1 MPSLSGWIIPRAV
14 RVPSLIKKLTDQILS
29 TYLEDGE
36 TAGPTITITDIPFP
50 YYMVMV
56 YYSTANHYK
65 VDAESG
71 NEDPSLGA
79 MQFSPLTI
87 NGVRYSWDA
96 SDHTQSTL
104 GTPIVGAHPSQVF
117 GDAATMSPTTG
128 KNVIGI
134 PVTAGDTAYGLSGD
148 LTIQGGPRTV
158 LTQNGK
164 KVIAGRGGI
173 AAIQILEVAPPSISV
188 NMVGNAS
195 GKPETAGPIQ
205 GVAGNSGLISVLNAR
220 WNDFSTASL
229 SGLVDFTGTVTAA
242 TVETDITTG
251 SYGSYQ
257 NSTQNGYAD
266 AITDRGAKY
275 GVMAQ
280 GYREACASTELR
292 LRGVPYPRYDLILYL
307 GTDKSDKQWN
317 PVKVTTAAGG
327 VTYYSYPA
335 GSTDQAATASKT
347 DPGLWGDTKNG
358 LAAADMGL
366 GKDAMLIR
374 NLSGDVDIDTGTWN
388 SAADGRGG
396 ICGFQIVYA
405 GELRKAGALN
415 LNFVGGMEEDGGVV
429 AVDNTLHGLHP
440 VPGKSWM
447 NLSGTSGESIAVDVA
462 YETDLSGHPAVTFS
476 STQLSGQN
484 TTPVTIL
491 RGCLD
496 PAKVVVENVP
506 YEMYDVIVYLTTHD
520 NNAMSPVMV
529 NGSYYTWQTR
539 WEDDNPQTP
548 PPTTEPTHA
557 FGPIWGPAA
566 ITGGTIDSASAPVYG
581 VSALRIKA
589 QTAKTLTVSSQ
600 VSRRSSP
607 SYRGCIAAIQIVERI
622 KVPVNNTLSWANATA
637 GFDPSSAF
645 YLDFGP
651 EGAISG
657 DVTLPEQA
665 IVDFEDR
672 TSRLEQPFL
681 GALTHSEGVEY
692 KVPVGFKNQIRLAT
706 TLPGTNVVEAM
717 AALTAGGVYSS
728 MGMANGSNMGG
739 GVRLLHGHVER

>member
-1 MPSLSGWIIPRAV
+1 
-14 RVPSLIKKLTDQILS
+14 
-29 TYLEDGE
+29 
-36 TAGPTITITDIPFP
+36 
-50 YYMVMV
+50 MVMV

-158 LTQNGK
+158 LTQNGR

-280 GYREACASTELR
+280 GYREACANTELR
-292 LRGVPYPRYDLILYL
+292 LRDIPYPRYDLILYL

-317 PVKVTTAAGG
+317 PVKVTTAADG

-347 DPGLWGDTKNG
+347 DPGLWGDTENG
-358 LAAADMGL
+358 LVAADMGL

-374 NLSGDVDIDTGTWN
+374 NLSGDVDIDTGTWDS
-388 SAADGRGG
+388 SAAGRGG

-415 LNFVGGMEEDGGVV
+415 LNFVGSMDETGVV
-429 AVDNTLHGLHP
+429 QADETPHGLYP
-440 VPGKSWM
+440 APGTSWV
-447 NLSGTSGESIAVDVA
+447 NLEGASGTDVAIDNA
-462 YETDLSGHPAVTFS
+462 YETDLSGQPTVSYAS
-476 STQLSGQN
+476 AKAIEQN
-484 TTPVTIL
+484 ITKVTIL
-491 RGCLD
+491 RGCILEGN
-496 PAKVVVENVP
+496 VTVENVP
-506 YEMYDVIVYLTTHD
+506 YEMYDVIVYMTT
-520 NNAMSPVMV
+520 ASYGMAPVMV
-529 NGSYYTWQTR
+529 NGAYYTWDTQTK
-539 WEDDNPQTP
+539 PVA
-548 PPTTEPTHA
+548 TTVLSHA
-557 FGPIWGPAA
+557 YGPKWGPGAG
-566 ITGGTIDSASAPVYG
+566 IGDINNASAPEYG
-581 VSALRIKA
+581 SSALRITA
-589 QTAKTLTVSSQ
+589 QTSKTLTVRPQLKQGHWASTQ
-600 VSRRSSP
+600 
-607 SYRGCIAAIQIVERI
+607 CALAAIQIVERV
-622 KVPVNNTLSWANATA
+622 KVPVDEAMSWADATA
-637 GFDPSSAF
+637 GIDPSAPL
-645 YLDFGP
+645 YVDFGP
-651 EGAISG
+651 TAKSSATPPSPTTTSS
-657 DVTLPEQA
+657 TLRSMALCPA
-665 IVDFEDR
+665 SLVRSPPLWVRSSASLGFR
-672 TSRLEQPFL
+672 TRP
-681 GALTHSEGVEY
+681 
-692 KVPVGFKNQIRLAT
+692 
-706 TLPGTNVVEAM
+706 
-717 AALTAGGVYSS
+717 
-728 MGMANGSNMGG
+728 
-739 GVRLLHGHVER
+739 